1 MADSTL
7 KSLSEALAGVVEASS
22 PSIVRVEARRRL
34 PATGI
39 VWADNVIVTAHHVVE
54 AEENITIGLHDGD
67 TTTASLVGR
76 DPNTDIAVLRANKS
90 LSAANIAPDDNVLK
104 VGHLVLALGRPTQN
118 LQATFGVVSAIN
130 DSVSPGGGAEFDV
143 LIRREG
149 RHGEGREVRRR
160 FSRRWESGRWWMA
173 IGGRMEGAIQTD
185 VVMYPGFSGGP
196 LVDAAGLVR
205 GMNTSAVQGV
215 SMTVP
220 ASSIQRVVDMLLKHG
235 KMRRGFLG
243 IGAQPVRLPDA
254 LAKQLDQETGL
265 MLVSVEDGSPAEK
278 GKLFIG
284 DIIVGLDGHAVTHLE
299 ELLALLS
306 GDRVGKEVPVQILRG
321 GQLQEVKVT
330 IGERD

>member
-1 MADSTL
+1 
-7 KSLSEALAGVVEASS
+7 
-22 PSIVRVEARRRL
+22 
-34 PATGI
+34 
-39 VWADNVIVTAHHVVE
+39 
-54 AEENITIGLHDGD
+54 
-67 TTTASLVGR
+67 
-76 DPNTDIAVLRANKS
+76 
-90 LSAANIAPDDNVLK
+90 
-104 VGHLVLALGRPTQN
+104 
-118 LQATFGVVSAIN
+118 
-130 DSVSPGGGAEFDV
+130 
-143 LIRREG
+143 
-149 RHGEGREVRRR
+149 
-160 FSRRWESGRWWMA
+160 
-173 IGGRMEGAIQTD
+173 
-185 VVMYPGFSGGP
+185 
-196 LVDAAGLVR
+196 
-205 GMNTSAVQGV
+205 
-215 SMTVP
+215 MTVP